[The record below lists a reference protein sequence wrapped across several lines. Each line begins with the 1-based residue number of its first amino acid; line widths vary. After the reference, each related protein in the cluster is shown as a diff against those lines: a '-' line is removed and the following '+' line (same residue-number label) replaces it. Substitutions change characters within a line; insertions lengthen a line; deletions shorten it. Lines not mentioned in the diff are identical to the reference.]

1 MALVYHSRAVLS
13 SMQGVEQP
21 APGRAGDGDGSPLSR
36 MGGRGSRTETFGL
49 KQRQGYLPRT
59 QGVWNKDR
67 EQGTRNKGTRANSK

>member
-36 MGGRGSRTETFGL
+36 ISERGSRTETFGL

-59 QGVWNKDR
+59 QGVGNKAR
-67 EQGTRNKGTRANSK
+67 GQRNKEQRNASK